1 MPKPAQMNLKWTL
14 ADINRIEEMARRRRY
29 LSDIADRFD
38 VGAAEM
44 RALLERNEIY
54 WWRPDPK

>member
-1 MPKPAQMNLKWTL
+1 MNLKWTL
-14 ADINRIEEMARRRRY
+14 ADLDKIEEMAHRRRY
-29 LSDIADRFD
+29 LSDIADRFN

-44 RALLERNEIY
+44 REVLERNGIS